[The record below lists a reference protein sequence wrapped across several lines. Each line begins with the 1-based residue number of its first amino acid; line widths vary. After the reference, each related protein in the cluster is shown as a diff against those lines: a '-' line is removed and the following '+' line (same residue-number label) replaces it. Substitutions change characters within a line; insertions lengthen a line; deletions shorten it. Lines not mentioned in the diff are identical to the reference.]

1 MVRYNLQ
8 KRFSGLC
15 PSSIFHKNL
24 QRFGNWIF
32 FRLQVKKTGRTE
44 TVAVGPPGWASL
56 RPQPGGPT
64 ARVSA
69 LPFYLKTEEDP
80 ASETL

>member
-1 MVRYNLQ
+1 MNCKSVFLDFAQRLYFNKVTFWKLD
-8 KRFSGLC
+8 LL
-15 PSSIFHKNL
+15 PSSGKKND
-24 QRFGNWIF
+24 RN
-32 FRLQVKKTGRTE
+32 
-44 TVAVGPPGWASL
+44 
-56 RPQPGGPT
+56 PQPGGPT